1 VKFLYAKLP
10 YSNRATKLIAK
21 IAREMRLAGGH
32 PMGLSRREF
41 FKVGTGSAAA
51 LLLGF
56 DARPVLAQAK
66 ELKIARTTE
75 TRSTC
80 PYCSVSCGVIIHTLG
95 DKAKNVTT
103 QVVHVEGD
111 PDHPI
116 NRGTLCP
123 KGASLEQDIMNDRRL
138 LKPQVRR
145 PGGTDWED
153 ISWDKALDEIAAWT
167 KKSRDETFVEKD
179 ANGKT
184 VNRCEGIAFTGGC
197 TDTNEFNYLV
207 VKTMRS
213 LGVCYL
219 ENQARV

>member
-1 VKFLYAKLP
+1 MAISRRTFLQ
-10 YSNRATKLIAK
+10 SSI
-21 IAREMRLAGGH
+21 AGG
-32 PMGLSRREF
+32 
-41 FKVGTGSAAA
+41 AA
-51 LLLGF
+51 LSAFGF
-56 DARPVLAQAK
+56 DVAPVLAQAK
-66 ELKIARTTE
+66 TLKISRTSE

-95 DKAKNVTT
+95 DRAKNAIP

-123 KGASLEQDIMNDRRL
+123 KGASLQQDILNERRL

-145 PGGTDWED
+145 PGSDHWED
-153 ISWDKALDEIAAWT
+153 IDWDTAVSEVAGWV
-167 KKSRDETFVEKD
+167 KKTRDATFVSKD
-179 ANGKT
+179 ARGRI
-184 VNRCEGIAFTGGC
+184 VNRCEGIAWTGGC
-197 TDTNEFNYLV
+197 TDTNELNYLV

-213 LGVCYL
+213 LGVVYL

>member
-1 VKFLYAKLP
+1 
-10 YSNRATKLIAK
+10 
-21 IAREMRLAGGH
+21 
-32 PMGLSRREF
+32 MGLSRREF
-41 FKVGTGSAAA
+41 LKVGTGSAAA

-95 DKAKNVTT
+95 DKAKNVTP

-123 KGASLEQDIMNDRRL
+123 KGASLYGEILNKRRL
-138 LKPQVRR
+138 TKPQVRR
-145 PGGTDWED
+145 PGSTKWED
-153 ISWDKALDEIAAWT
+153 ISWESAIDEIT
-167 KKSRDETFVEKD
+167 HHIKKTRDETFIEKD

-184 VNRCEGIAFTGGC
+184 VNRCEGIGFNGGC

>member
-1 VKFLYAKLP
+1 M
-10 YSNRATKLIAK
+10 SI
-21 IAREMRLAGGH
+21 
-32 PMGLSRREF
+32 SRRTF
-41 FKVGTGSAAA
+41 LQSSITGGVA
-51 LLLGF
+51 LTAFGF
-56 DARPVLAQAK
+56 DVAPLYAQAK
-66 ELKIARTTE
+66 TLKISRTTE

-95 DKAKNVTT
+95 DKAKNATP

-123 KGASLEQDIMNDRRL
+123 KGSSLYQDILNDRRL

-145 PGGTDWED
+145 PGSDHWDD
-153 ISWDKALDEIAAWT
+153 ISWDDAITEIARLV
-167 KKSRDETFVEKD
+167 KKTRDDTFVEKD
-179 ANGKT
+179 SQGRTA
-184 VNRCEGIAFTGGC
+184 NRCEGIAWSGGC

>member
-1 VKFLYAKLP
+1 METTRRDFLKV
-10 YSNRATKLIAK
+10 ATL
-21 IAREMRLAGGH
+21 GG
-32 PMGLSRREF
+32 
-41 FKVGTGSAAA
+41 AAA
-51 LLLGF
+51 TVFGF
-56 DARPVLAQAK
+56 DLAPAYAQLR
-66 ELKIARTTE
+66 ELKIARATE

-80 PYCSVSCGVIIHTLG
+80 PYCSVSCGVIIYTLG
-95 DKAKNVTT
+95 DKAKNVTP
-103 QVVHVEGD
+103 QVIHVEGD

-123 KGASLEQDIMNDRRL
+123 KGASLEQDILNERRL
-138 LKPQVRR
+138 MKPQVRR
-145 PGGTDWED
+145 PGATDWHD
-153 ISWDKALDEIAAWT
+153 ISWDDALNEIARWV
-167 KKSRDETFVEKD
+167 KKSRDDSFVEKD
-179 ANGKT
+179 AQGRT

>member
-1 VKFLYAKLP
+1 
-10 YSNRATKLIAK
+10 
-21 IAREMRLAGGH
+21 
-32 PMGLSRREF
+32 MGLSRREF

-95 DKAKNVTT
+95 DKAKNVTP

-123 KGASLEQDIMNDRRL
+123 KGASLQQEIMNDRRL
-138 LKPQVRR
+138 KKPQVRR
-145 PGGTDWED
+145 SGSDKWED
-153 ISWDKALDEIAAWT
+153 ISWDKALDEIAHLV
-167 KKSRDETFVEKD
+167 KKTRDETFIEKD

-184 VNRCEGIAFTGGC
+184 VNRCESIAFNGGC
-197 TDTNEFNYLV
+197 TDTNEFNYLI

>member
-1 VKFLYAKLP
+1 METNRRTFLKV
-10 YSNRATKLIAK
+10 ATL
-21 IAREMRLAGGH
+21 GG
-32 PMGLSRREF
+32 
-41 FKVGTGSAAA
+41 AAA
-51 LLLGF
+51 TVFGF
-56 DARPVLAQAK
+56 DLAPAYAQLR
-66 ELKIARTTE
+66 ELKIARATE

-80 PYCSVSCGVIIHTLG
+80 PYCSVSCGVIIYTLG
-95 DKAKNVTT
+95 DKAKNVTP
-103 QVVHVEGD
+103 QVIHVEGD

-123 KGASLEQDIMNDRRL
+123 KGASLEQDILNERRL

-145 PGGTDWED
+145 PGATDWQD
-153 ISWDKALDEIAAWT
+153 ISWNDALNEIARAV

-179 ANGKT
+179 TQGHT

>member
-1 VKFLYAKLP
+1 METNRRDFLKV
-10 YSNRATKLIAK
+10 ATL
-21 IAREMRLAGGH
+21 GG
-32 PMGLSRREF
+32 
-41 FKVGTGSAAA
+41 AAA
-51 LLLGF
+51 TVFGF
-56 DARPVLAQAK
+56 DLRPAYAQLR
-66 ELKIARTTE
+66 ELKIARATE

-80 PYCSVSCGVIIHTLG
+80 PYCSVSCGVIIYTLG
-95 DKAKNVTT
+95 DKAKNVTP
-103 QVVHVEGD
+103 QVIHVEGD

-123 KGASLEQDIMNDRRL
+123 KGASLEQDILNDRRL
-138 LKPQVRR
+138 VKPQVRR
-145 PGGTDWED
+145 PGATDWQD
-153 ISWDKALDEIAAWT
+153 ISWDDALNEVAGWV
-167 KKSRDETFVEKD
+167 KKSRDATFVEKD
-179 ANGKT
+179 AQGRT

>member
-1 VKFLYAKLP
+1 MHLTRRDFLKVSTL
-10 YSNRATKLIAK
+10 
-21 IAREMRLAGGH
+21 GG
-32 PMGLSRREF
+32 
-41 FKVGTGSAAA
+41 AAA
-51 LLLGF
+51 TVFGF
-56 DARPVLAQAK
+56 DLAPAYAQLR
-66 ELKIARTTE
+66 ELKIARAAE

-80 PYCSVSCGVIIHTLG
+80 PYCSVSCGVLIYTLG
-95 DKAKNVTT
+95 DKAKNVTP

-123 KGASLEQDIMNDRRL
+123 KGASLEQDILNPRRL
-138 LKPQVRR
+138 TKPQVRR
-145 PGGTDWED
+145 PGSDRWED
-153 ISWDKALDEIAAWT
+153 ISWDTAVDEIGHWV
-167 KKSRDETFVEKD
+167 KKSRDESFVEKD
-179 ANGKT
+179 ADGRT

>member
-1 VKFLYAKLP
+1 MD
-10 YSNRATKLIAK
+10 I
-21 IAREMRLAGGH
+21 
-32 PMGLSRREF
+32 SRRGF
-41 FKVGTGSAAA
+41 IQTTITGGVALSAF
-51 LLLGF
+51 GF
-56 DARPVLAQAK
+56 DVTPAYAQAK
-66 ELKIARTTE
+66 TLKIARTSE

-95 DKAKNVTT
+95 DKAKNAVP

-123 KGASLEQDIMNDRRL
+123 KGASLEQDILNERRL

-145 PGGTDWED
+145 PGSDHWED
-153 ISWDKALDEIAAWT
+153 IGWDRAIDEIGSWVKRT
-167 KKSRDETFVEKD
+167 RDATFV
-179 ANGKT
+179 ANDDRGRT

-213 LGVCYL
+213 LGVVYL

>member
-1 VKFLYAKLP
+1 MD
-10 YSNRATKLIAK
+10 S
-21 IAREMRLAGGH
+21 
-32 PMGLSRREF
+32 SRRDF
-41 FKVGTGSAAA
+41 LKLATLGGTAAA
-51 LLLGF
+51 VFGF
-56 DARPVLAQAK
+56 DVRPAYAELRA
-66 ELKIARTTE
+66 LKIGRASE

-80 PYCSVSCGVIIHTLG
+80 PYCSVSCGVIIYTIG
-95 DKAKNVTT
+95 DGAKNVTR

-123 KGASLEQDIMNDRRL
+123 KGSSLQQDIQNERRL

-153 ISWDKALDEIAAWT
+153 ISWDQALMEIAQKV
-167 KKSRDETFVEKD
+167 KKTRDETFIETD
-179 ANGKT
+179 AQGHR
-184 VNRCEGIAFTGGC
+184 VNRCESIAWTGGC

-207 VKTMRS
+207 VKSMRS
-213 LGVCYL
+213 LGVVHL

>member
-1 VKFLYAKLP
+1 MQI
-10 YSNRATKLIAK
+10 SRRAFIQTTVV
-21 IAREMRLAGGH
+21 GGA
-32 PMGLSRREF
+32 GLSAF
-41 FKVGTGSAAA
+41 
-51 LLLGF
+51 GF
-56 DARPVLAQAK
+56 DVAPAYAQAK
-66 ELKIARTTE
+66 TLKIERTTE

-95 DKAKNVTT
+95 DRAKNAVP

-123 KGASLEQDIMNDRRL
+123 KGGSLEQDIVNERRL
-138 LKPQVRR
+138 LKPEVRR
-145 PGGTDWED
+145 PGSDHWED
-153 ISWDKALDEIAAWT
+153 ISWDQAIDEIARAV
-167 KKSRDETFVEKD
+167 KKTRDASFVEKD
-179 ANGKT
+179 EKGRT
-184 VNRCEGIAFTGGC
+184 VNRCEGSAFTGGC

>member
-1 VKFLYAKLP
+1 
-10 YSNRATKLIAK
+10 
-21 IAREMRLAGGH
+21 
-32 PMGLSRREF
+32 MGLSRREF

-56 DARPVLAQAK
+56 DARPVLAQAN

-95 DKAKNVTT
+95 DKAKNVTA

-116 NRGTLCP
+116 NKGTLCP
-123 KGASLEQDIMNDRRL
+123 KGASLYQDILNERRL
-138 LKPQVRR
+138 TKPRVRR
-145 PGGTDWED
+145 PGSDHWED
-153 ISWDKALDEIAAWT
+153 ISWDKAVEEIAHHI
-167 KKSRDETFVEKD
+167 KKTRDETFVEKD
-179 ANGKT
+179 ANGRT
-184 VNRCEGIAFTGGC
+184 VNRLETIGFNGGC
-197 TDTNEFNYLV
+197 TDTNEFNFLV
-207 VKTMRS
+207 IKTMRS

>member
-1 VKFLYAKLP
+1 ME
-10 YSNRATKLIAK
+10 T
-21 IAREMRLAGGH
+21 
-32 PMGLSRREF
+32 SRRDF
-41 FKVGTGSAAA
+41 LKVATLGGVAVTVF
-51 LLLGF
+51 GF
-56 DARPVLAQAK
+56 DLTPAYAQLR
-66 ELKIARTTE
+66 ELKIARATE

-80 PYCSVSCGVIIHTLG
+80 PYCSVSCGVIIYTLG
-95 DKAKNVTT
+95 DKAKNAIP

-123 KGASLEQDIMNDRRL
+123 KGSSLEQDILNDRRL
-138 LKPQVRR
+138 VKPQVRR
-145 PGGTDWED
+145 PGSDHWDD
-153 ISWDKALDEIAAWT
+153 ISWEDVDNEIAQKV
-167 KKSRDETFVEKD
+167 KKTRDDTFLEKD
-179 ANGKT
+179 AEGRT
-184 VNRCEGIAFTGGC
+184 VNRCESIAWTGGC

>member
-1 VKFLYAKLP
+1 MNP
-10 YSNRATKLIAK
+10 
-21 IAREMRLAGGH
+21 
-32 PMGLSRREF
+32 SRRDF
-41 FKVGTGSAAA
+41 FKLTAVGGAAA
-51 LLLGF
+51 AVFGF
-56 DARPVLAQAK
+56 DLQPAYAQLRV
-66 ELKIARTTE
+66 LKIARANE

-80 PYCSVSCGVIIHTLG
+80 PYCSVSCGIIIYTIG
-95 DKAKNVTT
+95 DRAKNVTA

-123 KGASLEQDIMNDRRL
+123 KGSSLQQDIMNDRRL

-153 ISWDKALDEIAAWT
+153 ISWDDAITEIAQKV
-167 KKSRDETFVEKD
+167 KKTRDDTFLEKD
-179 ANGKT
+179 AAGHI
-184 VNRCEGIAFTGGC
+184 VNRCESIGFTGGC

-207 VKTMRS
+207 VKSMRA
-213 LGVCYL
+213 LGVVHL

>member
-1 VKFLYAKLP
+1 MN
-10 YSNRATKLIAK
+10 S
-21 IAREMRLAGGH
+21 
-32 PMGLSRREF
+32 SRRDF
-41 FKVGTGSAAA
+41 LKLSAVGGAAA
-51 LLLGF
+51 AVFGF
-56 DARPVLAQAK
+56 DLQPAYAQLRV
-66 ELKIARTTE
+66 LKIARANE

-80 PYCSVSCGVIIHTLG
+80 PYCSVSCGVIIYTIG
-95 DKAKNVTT
+95 DRSKNVTP

-123 KGASLEQDIMNDRRL
+123 KGSSLQQDIMNERRI

-153 ISWDKALDEIAAWT
+153 ISWDTALSEIAARV
-167 KKSRDETFVEKD
+167 KKTRDDAFIEKD
-179 ANGKT
+179 KDGHT
-184 VNRCEGIAFTGGC
+184 VNRCESIAFTGGC

-207 VKTMRS
+207 VKSMRA
-213 LGVCYL
+213 LGVVHL

>member
-1 VKFLYAKLP
+1 M
-10 YSNRATKLIAK
+10 YS
-21 IAREMRLAGGH
+21 
-32 PMGLSRREF
+32 SRRDF
-41 FKVGTGSAAA
+41 LKIGAVGGTAAA
-51 LLLGF
+51 VFGF
-56 DARPVLAQAK
+56 DLKPAFAQLRT
-66 ELKIARTTE
+66 LKIERANE

-80 PYCSVSCGVIIHTLG
+80 PYCSVSCGVIIYTIG
-95 DKAKNVTT
+95 DRAKNVTP

-123 KGASLEQDIMNDRRL
+123 KGASLEQDILNDRRIV
-138 LKPQVRR
+138 KPQVRR

-153 ISWDKALDEIAAWT
+153 ISWDDALNEIAARV
-167 KKSRDETFVEKD
+167 KKTRDETFIESD
-179 ANGKT
+179 AQGRR
-184 VNRCEGIAFTGGC
+184 VNRLETIAFTGGC

-213 LGVCYL
+213 LGIVHL

>member
-1 VKFLYAKLP
+1 MNPTRRTFL
-10 YSNRATKLIAK
+10 AT
-21 IAREMRLAGGH
+21 
-32 PMGLSRREF
+32 S
-41 FKVGTGSAAA
+41 TGAVVASV
-51 LLLGF
+51 LGF
-56 DARPVLAQAK
+56 NLKTAYAQAR

-80 PYCSVSCGVIIHTLG
+80 PYCSVSCGVIIHTIG
-95 DKAKNVTT
+95 DKAKNVTP

-123 KGASLEQDIMNDRRL
+123 KGSSLMQDILNERRL

-145 PGGTDWED
+145 PGSDRWED
-153 ISWDKALDEIAAWT
+153 ISWDRAFDEIGRHIKT
-167 KKSRDETFVEKD
+167 TRDETFITTD
-179 ANGKT
+179 GQGRT
-184 VNRCEGIAFTGGC
+184 VNRLESIGFNGGC

-207 VKTMRS
+207 VKAMRS
-213 LGVCYL
+213 LGLTYI